1 MGYPELRLQS
11 RHAGQNRSNA
21 GCLFAEWDQRR
32 AHLRLTELRGMILML
47 RSLFCIL
54 LLLSVS
60 GSAAAAD
67 RNGDDDAQLDSA
79 TLDLIHEGV
88 ALRRAGKDE
97 AALNV
102 FLEAEKHAP
111 NSVRVLLH
119 VTAAGQATGKWLLA
133 FQYLQKAS

>member
-1 MGYPELRLQS
+1 
-11 RHAGQNRSNA
+11 
-21 GCLFAEWDQRR
+21 
-32 AHLRLTELRGMILML
+32 MILML

-54 LLLSVS
+54 LLLSVA

-133 FQYLQKAS
+133 FQYLQKASTHSDDPYYQRYRPRFAAWKRRWLSTWVSFASRVPHPARKCM